1 MKYMLILLNIILG
14 LLNFYALIKNKKPSQ
29 KPPSKTLNLKYYQ
42 AGFFVR
48 GKNEGPNIIL
58 AGLVKFLENENISLE
73 KKDYVNSA
81 GKNRENYILKTQN
94 KKDLDRVEEKLFDL
108 LFSFENP
115 LTTKKLN
122 YLRINDAYEFNGAF
136 GGFLD
141 FLEEEM
147 QNLGLV
153 NKDTKPKKIYSLLF
167 LALFDLILSLISLSY
182 KIYLGIFLFI
192 FALLLVLMTIKRMGA
207 YPPKGMATYN
217 YYRKMADD
225 MKKEKNLSMDQSL
238 YALSFGINIEELVNK
253 NNKLKK
259 YEAFL
264 KNFKESI
271 IGKIS
276 ILNI

>member
-14 LLNFYALIKNKKPSQ
+14 LLSFYVLIKNKKPSQ
-29 KPPSKTLNLKYYQ
+29 KLPSETLNLKYYQ
-42 AGFFVR
+42 AGFFIR
-48 GKNEGPNIIL
+48 GKNESPNIIL
-58 AGLVKFLENENISLE
+58 ASLVKFLENENISLE

-81 GKNRENYILKTQN
+81 GKNRENFILKTQN
-94 KKDLDRVEEKLFDL
+94 KKDLDRAEEKLFDL

-136 GGFLD
+136 EGFLD

-153 NKDTKPKKIYSLLF
+153 NKDTKQKKIYSLLF
-167 LALFDLILSLISLSY
+167 LALFDLNLSLISLSY

-207 YPPKGMATYN
+207 YPPKGMTTYN
-217 YYRKMADD
+217 YYRKMAED

-259 YEAFL
+259 YEEFL

-271 IGKIS
+271 VGKNS